1 MDMLRINVIPK
12 CNDIY
17 SLNYWNYV
25 CCLVGLDSVYGA
37 GRCNSNSPQS
47 LSVCQLQG
55 RDAWLIIYVLSIQ
68 EFRREFRVPL
78 NLFFFTLIKFCNTKK
93 FFSETKTTS
102 LNIEFNVTEQFPLYR
117 SGRYEDGYNI
127 SQDIAYDLVDDMVA
141 FIKKSHSVKIRFLDS
156 LYTAQYYPYNL
167 KQTEPGILSL
177 QIIMFSGQYIG
188 RYNGKPRN
196 TIGIAD
202 IFLDLFGKGKLAI
215 DNSQYKDIISP
226 RKAAICENVFCNS
239 TVRSIGMNESF
250 SASCS
255 NTMLYPR
262 MLNTFIVIFVLYLF
276 SV

>member
-1 MDMLRINVIPK
+1 MCI
-12 CNDIY
+12 
-17 SLNYWNYV
+17 
-25 CCLVGLDSVYGA
+25 
-37 GRCNSNSPQS
+37 
-47 LSVCQLQG
+47 
-55 RDAWLIIYVLSIQ
+55 RD
-68 EFRREFRVPL
+68 R
-78 NLFFFTLIKFCNTKK
+78 
-93 FFSETKTTS
+93 
-102 LNIEFNVTEQFPLYR
+102 
-117 SGRYEDGYNI
+117 
-127 SQDIAYDLVDDMVA
+127 
-141 FIKKSHSVKIRFLDS
+141 
-156 LYTAQYYPYNL
+156 
-167 KQTEPGILSL
+167 
-177 QIIMFSGQYIG
+177 YIG